1 LGLDVSDLSRLT
13 GWIEDYVAA
22 WNSNHEVEIAA
33 LFTED
38 AEYFTDPY
46 TAPWRPR
53 ATIVAQWLKHRDRPG
68 ETTFSWD
75 PLVVGSELNI
85 ITGRTTY
92 PKQTYSNLWVIRL
105 DPERRCSHFTEWWML
120 RPKEAT

>member
-1 LGLDVSDLSRLT
+1 MERISTQPETWPRATEELLPRT
-13 GWIEDYVAA
+13 
-22 WNSNHEVEIAA
+22 
-33 LFTED
+33 LFKLAKQFPNRHY